1 MNPNKLDTL
10 CAARSCGIVLHGQ
23 KNRGVVGNS
32 GVVDDA
38 TASIVPRDDW
48 QVGKVV
54 PVLG

>member
-10 CAARSCGIVLHGQ
+10 CATRSRGTVCTGKKTEGLSATVVLFY
-23 KNRGVVGNS
+23 
-32 GVVDDA
+32 DA
-38 TASIVPRDDW
+38 TASIVPRDDC